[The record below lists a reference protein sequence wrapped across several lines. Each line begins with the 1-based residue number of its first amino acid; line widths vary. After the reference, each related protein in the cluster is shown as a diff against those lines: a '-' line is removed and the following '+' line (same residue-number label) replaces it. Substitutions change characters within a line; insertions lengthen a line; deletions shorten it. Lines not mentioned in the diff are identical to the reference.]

1 MSFKFKYSQNSQSLI
16 FKYIY
21 DIFLFLGQKDML
33 EQYIERVADGL
44 DRGKYKC
51 GMCGKING
59 QKIHTQ
65 NHIESFHFPGT
76 FEYNCKHCHL
86 TFTGRNKLYF
96 HVYQVHK
103 GLKY

>member
-1 MSFKFKYSQNSQSLI
+1 
-16 FKYIY
+16 
-21 DIFLFLGQKDML
+21 ML
-33 EQYIERVADGL
+33 EQYIERVAEGL

-51 GMCGKING
+51 GICGKING

-86 TFTGRNKLYF
+86 TFPGRNKLYF